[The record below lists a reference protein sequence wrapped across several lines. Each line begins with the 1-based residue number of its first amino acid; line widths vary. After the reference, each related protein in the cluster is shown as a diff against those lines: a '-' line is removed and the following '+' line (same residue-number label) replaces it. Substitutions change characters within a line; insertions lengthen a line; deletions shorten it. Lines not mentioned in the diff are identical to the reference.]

1 MAGPEAPHV
10 QRGGECGGEDGETLL
25 TIIILKHTLTTWS
38 PLQVFAMNMW
48 KKFQSWKVVGFSNL
62 PQFLQVMIDGYLTV
76 CKILPSYIIQCFS
89 HTFI

>member
-1 MAGPEAPHV
+1 MYNAAENAEVRMGIYCYHPQTYFYTP
-10 QRGGECGGEDGETLL
+10 
-25 TIIILKHTLTTWS
+25 S